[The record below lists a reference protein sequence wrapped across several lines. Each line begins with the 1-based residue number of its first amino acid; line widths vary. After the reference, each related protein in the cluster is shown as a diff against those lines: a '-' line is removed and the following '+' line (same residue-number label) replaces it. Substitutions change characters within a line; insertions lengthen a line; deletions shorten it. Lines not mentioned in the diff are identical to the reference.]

1 MKRGM
6 VLRFGFLLA
15 LIAVLCVSP
24 AVADEPPITAQ
35 AAGVVP
41 FTYQGLLRT
50 SNGPVN
56 GTCAFRFSLWAG
68 ADPPANQIG
77 IGMSQEILDVAVSN
91 GLFTVQ
97 LNSGGEFLDAVQVLP
112 DLWLQAEVKC
122 AGDADYTALS
132 PRTKLAPAPY
142 AISLLPNTGPIHSMA
157 DSTLYLSPHSVV
169 VRHNETDAAK
179 VAVTPL
185 ENGAALI
192 QSKTATGYMFFSLPV
207 PAFGTLFGTTV
218 YVKSLEVCYEAHG
231 APIGTTAV
239 IKGPIVGTSY
249 ATNYLIEV
257 ATRSSAAAACYT
269 VNAGEPRKAID
280 NSTWAQV
287 NVNFGGPGA
296 YLVIGSVK
304 VTLTE
309 NATG

>member
-1 MKRGM
+1 MKGGT
-6 VLRFGFLLA
+6 VLRLAFLLVLTA
-15 LIAVLCVSP
+15 ILCVSP

-56 GTCAFRFSLWAG
+56 GTCAFRFSLWQG
-68 ADPPANQIG
+68 SDPAALQVG
-77 IGMSQEILDVAVSN
+77 VSQEILNVVVSN

-97 LNSGGEFLDAVQVLP
+97 LNSGGEFLDAVQGLP
-112 DLWLQAEVKC
+112 DLWLQSEVKC

-239 IKGPIVGTSY
+239 IKGPILSSY
-249 ATNYLIEV
+249 ETYLIEV

-287 NVNFGGPGA
+287 NVNYGGPGA